1 MEEACR
7 WKQASVSLCAKM
19 PIHMSDTQ
27 PYIRK
32 CAPSLGQDTEKILD
46 LLGYSEEDMK
56 AMRLEG
62 VI

>member
-1 MEEACR
+1 
-7 WKQASVSLCAKM
+7 
-19 PIHMSDTQ
+19 MSDTQ

-32 CAPSLGQDTEKILD
+32 CAPFLGQDTEKILD